1 MKSFNVML
9 VFAAVGTAYAVVD
22 DTRPANA
29 DFIDCTHKSCQEW
42 TCKNWCHCY
51 EEKFDEIYAFEKC
64 VGEDTCN
71 CGEMDNA
78 PVVVA
83 PHSYKLLQ
91 GTACTGRNELPSQP
105 DINLAQAKRHCDG
118 ISSCVSFEMAL
129 CDASGNCN
137 FNFSTTCVES
147 TSNGNY
153 HNFDL
158 YIKE

>member
-1 MKSFNVML
+1 MNHQYDNPGTETCDYVCPDDPCRFDMGPDGAHCIDSSTCT
-9 VFAAVGTAYAVVD
+9 VGDVV
-22 DTRPANA
+22 
-29 DFIDCTHKSCQEW
+29 
-42 TCKNWCHCY
+42 
-51 EEKFDEIYAFEKC
+51 
-64 VGEDTCN
+64 
-71 CGEMDNA
+71 A

-83 PHSYKLLQ
+83 PHSYKVLQ
-91 GTACTGRNELPSQP
+91 GTACTGRNELGNQP

-118 ISSCVSFEMAL
+118 ISSCVSFEMAQ